1 MRRKHHSVSFACLVI
16 LALGINVSADDD
28 LPKAKQNEV
37 TPATFRGQPIDQWV
51 ERLRR
56 GPVKE
61 LTQAGEEALPVWVAA
76 VADPKSVIWVRHTM
90 SLEFK
95 DQDWVGPVYVAMLD
109 LPGPLNRNMAL
120 FNLKRLPDVA
130 QEIAPDLVKKARQWL
145 NSGDAQTL
153 PLIDSVIDI
162 LNKLESPPGD
172 SIQLVADT
180 WPHATNNTFLRRDLL
195 ELLARNGSNSIST
208 TFEIF
213 LKHQTPL
220 REIQYYA
227 KHADKRTIIRMIAES
242 MRQTPERRRLASA
255 LIAYVAD
262 SDEPKLDPAVIVR
275 EIDRLLDDSDVH
287 VRRYAL
293 TGARNLKGTTAAESL
308 IPKLE
313 KLLSDSDVTSRHAA
327 ASTLALFGPKAMP
340 SIRRAV
346 NSEDSGTRIVVG
358 TAIRYMNPVPDEGI
372 DLLLKLAEDE
382 NSKVRNYAV
391 FNLGKTLFDDPRVV
405 SALVHALDDRATE
418 QWARR
423 ALAELGKNAEGAIE
437 ILQSQLQSDDIR
449 KRLEAATALWSITK
463 NAELVLPVAL
473 AVARDDQGITSAAYS
488 VTYRMVDGK
497 RVEQRKPYRYP
508 LAARA
513 AKLLVQMGPEAA
525 PALDELIAMLDQE
538 NPRAKSA
545 ALRAI
550 GEIGP
555 AASKA
560 IPALKKLVEETVDQ
574 QARDTLR
581 KVQATAQKP
590 VTTK

>member
-1 MRRKHHSVSFACLVI
+1 M
-16 LALGINVSADDD
+16 
-28 LPKAKQNEV
+28 
-37 TPATFRGQPIDQWV
+37 
-51 ERLRR
+51 
-56 GPVKE
+56 
-61 LTQAGEEALPVWVAA
+61 
-76 VADPKSVIWVRHTM
+76 
-90 SLEFK
+90 
-95 DQDWVGPVYVAMLD
+95 
-109 LPGPLNRNMAL
+109 
-120 FNLKRLPDVA
+120 
-130 QEIAPDLVKKARQWL
+130 
-145 NSGDAQTL
+145 
-153 PLIDSVIDI
+153 IDI

-172 SIQLVADT
+172 SIQLVADF

-195 ELLARNGSNSIST
+195 ELLARNGSKSIGT

-220 REIQYYA
+220 REIRYYA

-293 TGARNLKGTTAAESL
+293 NGARNLKGAAAAESL

-313 KLLSDSDVTSRHAA
+313 NLLSDSDATSRHAA

-391 FNLGKTLFDDPRVV
+391 FYLGKTLSGDPRVV

-423 ALAELGKNAEGAIE
+423 ALADLGKNAEGAIE

-525 PALDELIAMLDQE
+525 PALDELIAMLDHE

-560 IPALKKLVEETVDQ
+560 IPALKKLVEETGDQ